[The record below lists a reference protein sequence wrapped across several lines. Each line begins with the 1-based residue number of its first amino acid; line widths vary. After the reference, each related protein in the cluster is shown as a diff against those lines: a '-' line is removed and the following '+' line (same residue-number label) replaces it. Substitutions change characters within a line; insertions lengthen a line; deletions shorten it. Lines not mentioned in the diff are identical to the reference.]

1 MSTAAKGNSKVE
13 NQPGKVSPQAIR
25 SNAAAVFE
33 NGDEDHGGERL
44 ITELN
49 P

>member
-1 MSTAAKGNSKVE
+1 MSTTAKGSSKVAK
-13 NQPGKVSPQAIR
+13 QPGKISPYAIK
-25 SNAAAVFE
+25 SNAAAFE
-33 NGDEDHGGERL
+33 NGDEDLGGERL